1 MRIQVLA
8 LACAGSLFA
17 AVGPAAAQTPGTLP
31 PPSISVT
38 GEGQVSVAPD
48 LATVDAGV
56 TTDGKTAREA
66 AEANNKLMGAV
77 LLALKGLN
85 IADKDVR
92 TSRLSLLPQNAPSR
106 VSSNGAAIGPMQ
118 IVGYRASNHVTVTL
132 HDVTGIA
139 ATIDALVGAG
149 ANDIGG
155 ISFTVSDS
163 SKLLDDA
170 RAKAMLDAQ
179 RKAEIY
185 ARAANVTLG
194 PPLSITEEGSQAP
207 WPRPMMKA
215 MAAAPMAPTPV
226 AIGEETLHVNVAVT
240 YAIK

>member
-1 MRIQVLA
+1 MRIRLLA
-8 LACAGSLFA
+8 LACAGLFA
-17 AVGPAAAQTPGTLP
+17 VFGEAAAQAPGPLP
-31 PPSISVT
+31 PPAISVT
-38 GEGQVSVAPD
+38 GDATISATPD
-48 LATVDAGV
+48 LATIDAGV
-56 TTDGKTAREA
+56 TTEGKTAREA

-92 TSRLSLLPQNAPSR
+92 TSRLSLLPQSAPSR
-106 VSSNGAAIGPMQ
+106 VSSTGTATGPMQ
-118 IVGYRASNHVTVTL
+118 IVSYRASNHVTVTL
-132 HDVTGIA
+132 HEVTGVA

-155 ISFTVSDS
+155 ISFTMSEA

-185 ARAANVTLG
+185 ARTANVTLG
-194 PPLSITEEGSQAP
+194 PPLSISEEGSQAP
-207 WPRPMMKA
+207 WPRQVFSKA
-215 MAAAPMAPTPV
+215 IAADLPARTPIAP
-226 AIGEETLHVNVAVT
+226 GEETLRVTVAVT